1 MAGIVLS
8 VEQRERVGTSGA
20 RATRNAQ
27 LVPGV
32 LYGGALG
39 PVPIEL
45 KRDELLRAL
54 RSGKFVSHM
63 IELDHQGKKQN
74 VIPKAIQ
81 YHPVSEEPI
90 HIDLY
95 RIEADS
101 IIDVEVPVHFKNQD
115 QSPGL
120 KKGGAL
126 NIVSHTIKLHVPAGK
141 IPEEIVVDLTG
152 LDIGDSIHISSIP
165 LPEGARPVI
174 RDRDFTVATIVGRKA
189 EEEVTTTAAAPAEGA
204 AAEGAAA
211 PEKKEG

>member
-1 MAGIVLS
+1 VAGIVLS

-20 RATRNAQ
+20 RASRNAQ

-32 LYGGALG
+32 LYGGTLG

-63 IELDHQGKKQN
+63 IELDHRGKKQN

-101 IIDVEVPVHFKNQD
+101 IIDVEVPVHFTNQD

-152 LDIGDSIHISSIP
+152 LEIGAVVHISAIQ
-165 LPEGARPVI
+165 LPAGATSTV
-174 RDRDFTVATIVGRKA
+174 RDRDFTIATIVGRAA
-189 EEEVTTTAAAPAEGA
+189 EEEAATPVADAAPA
-204 AAEGAAA
+204 AEA
-211 PEKKEG
+211 EKKEG